1 MAFDFSLS
9 TFNFPVP
16 ITHDPFPV
24 IERIRPHMATAIR
37 EQLFGIALSTEIEA
51 IAETVRASVVQVNRG
66 GGNGAGVIWRESG
79 EIVTNHHVVGNS
91 DRVEIAL
98 ADGRRLSGAVLARHS
113 ERDLAIVKVDADN
126 LRPAAIG
133 DSTTVRP
140 GQIAIAVGHPLG
152 FRDAVTAGIVVAS
165 GQAATEGGPRM
176 GDHLQA
182 DLTLLPGNSGGP
194 LLDADGRVIGINTM
208 VAGALALAIPSQAAE
223 RFVAG
228 GAGTPASAYLGI
240 EVKYVP
246 ALRRSSFTSGLVL
259 TGVVEGGPA
268 DRAGLIIGDVIVA
281 FAEITIVDQESLP
294 AGLLRLKP
302 GEPVAVSVLRGDDL
316 RTFTVVPTERAW
328 ND

>member
-1 MAFDFSLS
+1 
-9 TFNFPVP
+9 
-16 ITHDPFPV
+16 
-24 IERIRPHMATAIR
+24 MATAIR
-37 EQLFGIALSTEIEA
+37 ERVFAGLLSAEIAA
-51 IAETVRASVVQVNRG
+51 VAETVRVSVVQVNRG
-66 GGNGAGVIWRESG
+66 GGNGAGVIWRETG
-79 EIVTNHHVVGNS
+79 EIVTNAHVVGGS
-91 DRVEIAL
+91 DKVEIGL
-98 ADGRRLSGAVLARHS
+98 ADDRRLNGSVIARHP
-113 ERDLAIVKVDADN
+113 ERDLAIVKIDADG
-126 LRPAAIG
+126 LIPAAIG

-182 DLTLLPGNSGGP
+182 DVTLLPGNSGGP
-194 LLDADGRVIGINTM
+194 LLDAEGRVIGINTM

-228 GAGTPASAYLGI
+228 GAGIQPTAYLGI
-240 EVKYVP
+240 DVTYVA
-246 ALRRSSFTSGLVL
+246 ALRRSAFASGLVL

-294 AGLLRLKP
+294 ATLLRLKP
-302 GEPVAVSVLRGDDL
+302 GEPATVAVLRGDDL
-316 RTFTVVPTERAW
+316 RTFVVVPTERAW
-328 ND
+328 NE